1 MEQLADRLYRNDGT
15 GRFTRDPTALPA
27 EFRENGGAVAVGD
40 FDGDRDPDLFVG
52 SRVVARAY
60 GRVPRS
66 WLLRND
72 GSGHFRD
79 VTDAMAPGLARAGMV
94 TGASF
99 MDATG
104 DGRLDLVVAGEWM
117 PVQLW
122 VNTGGRL
129 IEEGATRGFADSQGW
144 WNSLQVADLTGDGLP
159 DLVLGNAGRNGY
171 LRASPS
177 HPVRMHVHDFTATGT
192 TKGIITR
199 FVGDT
204 SYPVAGRDDLVKLM
218 PALRPRFPSYTAFGA
233 VRLEALFDAAEREAA
248 AVLEARTLASA
259 VAINDGSGRF
269 RLVELPWEAQVST
282 VFASL
287 VLDMNRDGNA
297 DLLLGGNRYGVPPL
311 FGRADASR
319 GVTLLGDGRGGFR
332 PAPRAQAIPLEGQIR
347 GLAWVR
353 TPRSDSLLV
362 VARSGSSLQM
372 LQRLRVPSPPKR

>member
-204 SYPVAGRDDLVKLM
+204 NYPVAGRDDLVKLM